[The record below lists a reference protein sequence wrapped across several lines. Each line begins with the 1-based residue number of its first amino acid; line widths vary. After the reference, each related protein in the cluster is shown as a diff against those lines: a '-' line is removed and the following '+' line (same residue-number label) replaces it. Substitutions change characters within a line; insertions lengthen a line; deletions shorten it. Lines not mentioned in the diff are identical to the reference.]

1 MVDYVRSVDKRLA
14 VILSV
19 VGLVVLLLLIVY
31 VTRSTSAS
39 EPEDFR
45 ETVEEV
51 AQLSL
56 LRPIVVSIFERASAD
71 LSSSEI
77 STKQLTDQDTY
88 HERLVIVRPN
98 NWNIYTNNG
107 ITFHYVT
114 SNVSDNRLNCSS
126 AGSLTA
132 IEYRLKQLKEQ
143 LYKDKPTRNLRFSCI
158 NYTQDQLTRVF
169 AQSSNRT
176 DIDLTDYFDKKKN
189 SKAPDFTVPAVIQ
202 FLVTNLLL

>member
-1 MVDYVRSVDKRLA
+1 MTEYVRGIDKRSA
-14 VILSV
+14 VVLSV
-19 VGLVVLLLLIVY
+19 VSLLVLLLLIVY
-31 VTRSTSAS
+31 VASSAFK
-39 EPEDFR
+39 PVDFHKA
-45 ETVEEV
+45 VDEV

-56 LRPIVVSIFERASAD
+56 LRPIVVSVYERATDESGM
-71 LSSSEI
+71 SN
-77 STKQLTDQDTY
+77 LTDRDSYQ
-88 HERLVIVRPN
+88 ERLVIVRPN
-98 NWNIYTNNG
+98 NWTIYTNNG

-126 AGSLTA
+126 SGSLTA

-143 LYKDKPTRNLRFSCI
+143 LYESSDQPTRSLRFSCI

-169 AQSSNRT
+169 NQSSNRT
-176 DIDLTDYFDKKKN
+176 DIDLTDYFDKKKS